1 MKTASIDVVVPAY
14 NEEAVIEA
22 SVRELEDTLS
32 AFPLPHR
39 IVVAD
44 NGSTDATAA
53 CARRAGAEVLAVPV
67 RGKGAALR
75 YAARASEAPLFAFID
90 ADLSAHPREL
100 AHFYAVMRERGA
112 DLVIGSRLIAREGV
126 NRSALRTFSSLV
138 FNLLRRLIL
147 GISVADTQC
156 GLKLMNER
164 GRNILR
170 ECEETGWFVDM
181 ELLAKAERAGLVII
195 ELPVAWE
202 EFRYKGRVAK
212 LNVIRDG
219 IGAISAMMRIRDRL
233 VR

>member
-1 MKTASIDVVVPAY
+1 MQGLW
-14 NEEAVIEA
+14 
-22 SVRELEDTLS
+22 R
-32 AFPLPHR
+32 
-39 IVVAD
+39 
-44 NGSTDATAA
+44 
-53 CARRAGAEVLAVPV
+53 CARRAGAEVLAVSEH
-67 RGKGAALR
+67 GKGAALVC
-75 YAARASEAPLFAFID
+75 AARASEAPLFVFID
-90 ADLSAHPREL
+90 
-100 AHFYAVMRERGA
+100 A
-112 DLVIGSRLIAREGV
+112 DLVIGSRLISAEGI

-164 GRNILR
+164 GRDILR

-212 LNVIRDG
+212 LNVVRDG
-219 IGAISAMMRIRDRL
+219 IGAIGAMVRIRNRL
-233 VR
+233 VRQ

>member
-14 NEEAVIEA
+14 NEEAIIEA
-22 SVRELEDTLS
+22 SVRELENTLS

-53 CARRAGAEVLAVPV
+53 CARRAGAEVLAVSE
-67 RGKGAALR
+67 RGKGAALVC
-75 YAARASEAPLFAFID
+75 AARASEAPLFVFID
-90 ADLSAHPREL
+90 
-100 AHFYAVMRERGA
+100 A
-112 DLVIGSRLIAREGV
+112 DLVIGSRLISAEGI

-164 GRNILR
+164 GRDILR

-212 LNVIRDG
+212 LNVVRDG
-219 IGAISAMMRIRDRL
+219 IGAIGAMVRIRNRL
-233 VR
+233 VRQ

>member
-1 MKTASIDVVVPAY
+1 MRIDVVVPAY
-14 NEEAVIEA
+14 NEEEVIEA
-22 SVRELEDTLS
+22 SIRELEEALVT
-32 AFPLPHR
+32 FPLQHR
-39 IVVAD
+39 IIVAD

-53 CARRAGAEVLAVPV
+53 CALRAGAEVLTVSK
-67 RGKGAALR
+67 RGKGAALTC
-75 YAARASEAPLFAFID
+75 AARASDAPLFAFID

-100 AHFYAVMRERGA
+100 VHFYAVMMEKDA
-112 DLVIGSRLIAREGV
+112 DIVIGSRLISAEGI

-138 FNLLRRLIL
+138 FNLLRRFIL

-164 GRNILR
+164 GRDILR

-212 LNVIRDG
+212 LNVVRDG
-219 IGAISAMMRIRDRL
+219 IVAIGAMVRIRNRL
-233 VR
+233 A